1 VLNAASCFLSNGA
14 QRAAVFGRE
23 RARPF
28 SDKIGDNTGV
38 TFGTP
43 LTVVNEKLDRIN
55 RRAGSR
61 AIQRRRREEMSGHV
75 RQRGK
80 KGQWYAVIDVSE
92 GGKRKRRWLKL
103 EQIPVEFT
111 YNLRA

>member
-1 VLNAASCFLSNGA
+1 
-14 QRAAVFGRE
+14 
-23 RARPF
+23 
-28 SDKIGDNTGV
+28 
-38 TFGTP
+38 
-43 LTVVNEKLDRIN
+43 
-55 RRAGSR
+55 
-61 AIQRRRREEMSGHV
+61 MSGHV